1 MATKAGFAFHVHHD
15 VLMEICTNYKERV
28 EYIKEHKPRGE
39 QEIRLRLFQLISPA
53 RLPRPLVKAGE
64 AYVKA
69 CEAYSKA
76 WEAYDKA
83 LEAYVKACE
92 AYDKALEAYTK
103 AGEAYSKA
111 CEAYAKAWEAY
122 KPQIN
127 ELHKELCPDCPWDG
141 KTIFAQSAS
150 K

>member
-1 MATKAGFAFHVHHD
+1 VATKAGFAFHVHHD

-53 RLPRPLVKAGE
+53 RLPRPLAKALEACDKTREACDKAWEAYAKAGE
-64 AYVKA
+64 AYDKA
-69 CEAYSKA
+69 REAC
-76 WEAYDKA
+76 DKA
-83 LEAYVKACE
+83 L
-92 AYDKALEAYTK
+92 
-103 AGEAYSKA
+103 
-111 CEAYAKAWEAY
+111 EAY

-141 KTIFAQSAS
+141 ETIFAQSAT

>member
-1 MATKAGFAFHVHHD
+1 VATKTGFAFHVHHD
-15 VLMEICTNYKERV
+15 VLMEYCTDYEERV
-28 EYIKEHKPRGE
+28 NYIKEHKPRGE

-64 AYVKA
+64 AYAKTREAYHKALEAHHKA
-69 CEAYSKA
+69 CEARAYAKA
-76 WEAYDKA
+76 GEAYDKA
-83 LEAYVKACE
+83 WEAC
-92 AYDKALEAYTK
+92 
-103 AGEAYSKA
+103 
-111 CEAYAKAWEAY
+111 AKAWEAY

>member
-1 MATKAGFAFHVHHD
+1 MATKANFAFHVHHD
-15 VLMEICTNYKERV
+15 VLMELCTNYKERV

-53 RLPRPLVKAGE
+53 RLPRPLTKAL
-64 AYVKA
+64 
-69 CEAYSKA
+69 
-76 WEAYDKA
+76 EAYDKA
-83 LEAYVKACE
+83 LEACDKTREAC
-92 AYDKALEAYTK
+92 DKAW
-103 AGEAYSKA
+103 
-111 CEAYAKAWEAY
+111 EAYAKAWEAY

-141 KTIFAQSAS
+141 KTIFAQSAT

>member
-1 MATKAGFAFHVHHD
+1 
-15 VLMEICTNYKERV
+15 MEICTNYKERV

-53 RLPRPLVKAGE
+53 RLPRPLAKALE
-64 AYVKA
+64 ACDKTR
-69 CEAYSKA
+69 
-76 WEAYDKA
+76 EAYDKA
-83 LEAYVKACE
+83 LEACDKAWEAYDKTRE
-92 AYDKALEAYTK
+92 AYDKALEACD
-103 AGEAYSKA
+103 KA
-111 CEAYAKAWEAY
+111 CEAYAKTLEAY

>member
-1 MATKAGFAFHVHHD
+1 VATKAGFAFHVHHD

-53 RLPRPLVKAGE
+53 RLPRPLAKAL
-64 AYVKA
+64 
-69 CEAYSKA
+69 
-76 WEAYDKA
+76 EAYDKA
-83 LEAYVKACE
+83 LEACDKTREARDKALEACDKTGE
-92 AYDKALEAYTK
+92 AYDKAL
-103 AGEAYSKA
+103 
-111 CEAYAKAWEAY
+111 EAY